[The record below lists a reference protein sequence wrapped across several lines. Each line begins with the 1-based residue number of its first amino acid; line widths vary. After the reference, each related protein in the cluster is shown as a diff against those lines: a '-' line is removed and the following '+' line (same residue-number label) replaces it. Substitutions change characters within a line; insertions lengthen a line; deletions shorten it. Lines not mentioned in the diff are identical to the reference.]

1 MITPDMRQAIVAMH
15 EKGMAV
21 REISR
26 TLKLSRNTIR
36 RVLRE
41 PSPPTTTP
49 SLSAP
54 QQAALEWL
62 PGICRRCKGNAVRMQ
77 EVLLAEH
84 GIDLAYSTLTR
95 LIREQEL
102 RAPKRRAGIYIFEP
116 GEEMQHDTSPHAIK
130 LGGKRILAQCA
141 SLTLAYSRYLYCQYY
156 PCFTRFEAQAFLAE
170 ALQFFG
176 GSCPRCT
183 IDNTSVILAGGSGP
197 DAVIAPQMVAFG
209 DLFGLRFIA
218 HAIGHSNRK
227 ARIERPF
234 HYIEN
239 NFLAG
244 RTFTGWGDINT
255 QARQWCDTVANAKVK
270 RALGMSAHEAQL
282 MEKSHLLP
290 LPAHIPTVTQIH
302 HRVVDTQGYIHLDTN
317 RYSVPERYL
326 GKKVA
331 VHKQLDQVRVFY
343 GQRQIAAHARLIGLR
358 DKKVLDKAHH
368 NTLIWG
374 RTAPGPS
381 PQEQAL
387 TGRHHALDQYVAA
400 LKQRAPGRGVSK
412 LRRLLALKRRYPT
425 EPFLAAIEQA
435 LEYGLFDLN
444 RLERLILERV
454 AGDFFHFDDI
464 DS

>member
-1 MITPDMRQAIVAMH
+1 MITPDLRQAIVAMH
-15 EKGMAV
+15 EKGMAL
-21 REISR
+21 REMSR

-41 PSPPTTTP
+41 PSPPATP
-49 SLSAP
+49 VALSAA

-62 PGICRRCKGNAVRMQ
+62 PGIYRRCKGNAVRIQ
-77 EVLLAEH
+77 ELLLAEH

-95 LIREQEL
+95 LIREQDL
-102 RAPKRRAGIYIFEP
+102 RAPKRRAGIYTFEP
-116 GEEMQHDTSPHAIK
+116 GEEMQHDTSPHAVK
-130 LGGKRILAQCA
+130 LGGKRLIAQCA

-170 ALQFFG
+170 ALQCFG
-176 GSCPRCT
+176 GSCPRCL

-197 DAVIAPQMVAFG
+197 DAVIAPQMEAFG
-209 DLFGLRFIA
+209 EVFGLRFIA
-218 HAIGHSNRK
+218 HAIGHSDRK
-227 ARIERPF
+227 GRIERPF

-244 RTFTGWGDINT
+244 RSFTDWDDINA
-255 QARQWCDTVANAKVK
+255 QARQWCDAVANAKSK
-270 RALGMSAHEAQL
+270 RALGMSAHEAHL

-331 VHKQLDQVRVFY
+331 VHKQLDKVQIFY
-343 GQRQIAAHARLIGLR
+343 GQRQIAAHARLIGQR
-358 DKKVLDKAHH
+358 DKTVLDKAHH
-368 NTLIWG
+368 DTLIRG
-374 RTAPGPS
+374 RTATGPS

-387 TGRHHALDQYVAA
+387 TGCHRVLDQYVAA

-412 LRRLLALKRRYPT
+412 LRRLLALKRSYPA

>member
-1 MITPDMRQAIVAMH
+1 MITPDIRQAIVAMH

-41 PSPPTTTP
+41 SLPSIATP
-49 SLSAP
+49 SLSAA

-62 PGICRRCKGNAVRMQ
+62 PGIYRRCKGNAVRIQ
-77 EVLLAEH
+77 EILLAEH
-84 GIDLAYSTLTR
+84 GIELAYSTLTR

-102 RAPKRRAGIYIFEP
+102 RAPKRRAGIYTFEP
-116 GEEMQHDTSPHAIK
+116 GAEMQHDTSPHRVE
-130 LGGKRILAQCA
+130 LGAKPIIAQCA

-156 PCFTRFEAQAFLAE
+156 PCFTRFEAQAFLVE

-183 IDNTSVILAGGSGP
+183 IDNTSVILAAGSGP
-197 DAVIAPQMVAFG
+197 EAVIAPQMQAFG
-209 DLFGLRFIA
+209 ELFGLRFIA
-218 HAIGHSNRK
+218 HAIGHCDRK
-227 ARIERPF
+227 GRIERPF

-244 RTFTGWGDINT
+244 RTFTDWDDINT
-255 QARQWCDTVANAKVK
+255 QARHWCEAVANAKPK
-270 RALGMSAHEAQL
+270 RALGMSAREAHL
-282 MEKSHLLP
+282 VETSHLLP
-290 LPAHIPTVTQIH
+290 LPAYIPTVTQIH
-302 HRVVDTQGYIHLDTN
+302 HRIVDTQGYVHLDTN

-326 GKKVA
+326 GKQVA
-331 VHKQLDQVRVFY
+331 VHKQLDKVLVFY
-343 GQRQIAAHARLIGLR
+343 GQRQVAAHARLIGQR
-358 DKKVLDKAHH
+358 DKKVLEKAHH
-368 NTLIWG
+368 DTLIRG

-387 TGRHHALDQYVAA
+387 TGHHRVLDQYVAA

-412 LRRLLALKRRYPT
+412 LRRLLEFKRRYPADA
-425 EPFLAAIEQA
+425 FLAAIEQA

-454 AGDFFHFDDI
+454 GGDFFRFDDS
-464 DS
+464 D

>member
-1 MITPDMRQAIVAMH
+1 MITPDIRQAIVVMH
-15 EKGMAV
+15 EKGMAL

-41 PSPPTTTP
+41 PSPPTTTVA
-49 SLSAP
+49 LSAA

-62 PGICRRCKGNAVRMQ
+62 PGIYRRCKGNAVRIH
-77 EVLLAEH
+77 ELLLAEH

-95 LIREQEL
+95 LIREQDL
-102 RAPKRRAGIYIFEP
+102 RAPKRRAGIYTFEP
-116 GEEMQHDTSPHAIK
+116 GEEMQHDTSPHAIE
-130 LGGKRILAQCA
+130 LGGKRIIAQCA

-156 PCFTRFEAQAFLAE
+156 PCFTRFEVQAFLTE
-170 ALQFFG
+170 ALQLFG

-209 DLFGLRFIA
+209 DLFGMQFIP
-218 HAIGHSNRK
+218 HAIGHADRK

-244 RTFTGWGDINT
+244 RTFTDWGDINT
-255 QARQWCDTVANAKVK
+255 QARQWCDTVANAKSK
-270 RALGMSAHEAQL
+270 RALGMSAREAHL
-282 MEKSHLLP
+282 METSHLLP

-302 HRVVDTQGYIHLDTN
+302 HRVVDTQGYVHLDTN

-326 GKKVA
+326 GKQVA
-331 VHKQLDQVRVFY
+331 VHKQLDKVLVFY
-343 GQRQIAAHARLIGLR
+343 GQRQIAAHARLISQR
-358 DKKVLDKAHH
+358 DKTVLDKAHH
-368 NTLIWG
+368 DTLIRG

-387 TGRHHALDQYVAA
+387 TGRHRVLDQYVAA

-412 LRRLLALKRRYPT
+412 LRRLLALKRRYPA

-435 LEYGLFDLN
+435 LAYGLFDLN

-454 AGDFFHFDDI
+454 AGDFFHFDGI

>member
-1 MITPDMRQAIVAMH
+1 MITPDIRQAIVVMH
-15 EKGMAV
+15 EKGLGL

-41 PSPPTTTP
+41 PPPAATTT
-49 SLSAP
+49 SLSAA

-62 PGICRRCKGNAVRMQ
+62 PALYRRCKGNAVRIQ
-77 EVLLAEH
+77 ELLLAEH
-84 GIDLAYSTLTR
+84 HIDLPYSTLTR
-95 LIREQEL
+95 LIREQAL
-102 RAPKRRAGIYIFEP
+102 RAPKRRAGIYTFAP
-116 GEEMQHDTSPHAIK
+116 GEEMQHDTSPHHIE
-130 LGGKRILAQCA
+130 LGGKRLIAQCA

-170 ALQFFG
+170 ALPFFG
-176 GSCPRCT
+176 GSCPRCI
-183 IDNTSVILAGGSGP
+183 IDNTSVILASGSGP

-209 DLFGLRFIA
+209 DLFGLRFVA
-218 HAIGHSNRK
+218 HAIGHADRK

-244 RTFTGWGDINT
+244 RAFTDWNDLNS
-255 QARQWCDTVANAKVK
+255 QARQWCDTVANAKLK
-270 RALGMSAHEAQL
+270 RALGMSAHEAHL
-282 MEKSHLLP
+282 METSHLLP
-290 LPAHIPTVTQIH
+290 LPPHIPTVTQIH

-317 RYSVPERYL
+317 RYSTPERYL

-343 GQRQIAAHARLIGLR
+343 GQRQIAAHARLIGQR
-358 DKKVLDKAHH
+358 DKTVLDKTHH
-368 NTLIWG
+368 DTLIRG

-387 TGRHHALDQYVAA
+387 TGRHPVLDQYVAA
-400 LKQRAPGRGVSK
+400 LKQRAPGRGVGK
-412 LRRLLALKRRYPT
+412 LRRLLALKRNYPA

>member
-1 MITPDMRQAIVAMH
+1 MITPDIRQAIVAMH
-15 EKGMAV
+15 EKGIAL

-41 PSPPTTTP
+41 PSPPTTTL

-62 PGICRRCKGNAVRMQ
+62 PAIYRRCKGNAVRIQ

-95 LIREQEL
+95 LIREQDL
-102 RAPKRRAGIYIFEP
+102 RAPKRRAGIYTFPP
-116 GEEMQHDTSPHAIK
+116 GEEVQHDTSPHAIE
-130 LGGKRILAQCA
+130 LGGKRLIAQCA

-156 PCFTRFEAQAFLAE
+156 PCFTRFEAQAFLTE

-209 DLFGLRFIA
+209 DLFGTQFIP
-218 HAIGHSNRK
+218 HAIGHSDRK
-227 ARIERPF
+227 GRIERPF

-244 RTFTGWGDINT
+244 RTFTAWDDINT
-255 QARQWCDTVANAKVK
+255 QARQWCNAVANAKRK
-270 RALGMSAHEAQL
+270 RALGMSAHEAHL

-290 LPAHIPTVTQIH
+290 LPTHIPVVTQIH
-302 HRVVDTQGYIHLDTN
+302 YRVVDTQGYIHLDTC

-326 GKKVA
+326 GKQVA
-331 VHKQLDQVRVFY
+331 VHKQLDKVLVFY
-343 GQRQIAAHARLIGLR
+343 GQRQIAVHARLIGQR
-358 DKKVLDKAHH
+358 DKTAFDKAHH
-368 NTLIWG
+368 DTLVRG
-374 RTAPGPS
+374 RTASGPS

-387 TGRHHALDQYVAA
+387 TGRHPVLDQYVAA
-400 LKQRAPGRGVSK
+400 LKQRAPGRGVGK
-412 LRRLLALKRRYPT
+412 LRRLLALKRNYPA
-425 EPFLAAIEQA
+425 EPFLAALAQA
-435 LEYGLFDLN
+435 LAYGLFDLN

-464 DS
+464 DA